1 MENAPKT
8 VEIEVVPDAKGALA
22 WLHERLTPST
32 DVWEHVVTE
41 VVPEG
46 FSAYVRVFH
55 AWTVEE
61 DPGLRR
67 TWREMAEAAGVHY
80 HGELAGGPLRQ
91 EMLTPPVGEQWETP
105 DAEADLVTR
114 RGLAEILAGAT
125 APDQG
130 ICFSYELAR
139 TLFGKEPMVWKSSLS
154 ALEAVRTHMG
164 EEHGGPEHWWP
175 EDRSWV
181 VGCDWDLCSTYI
193 ACSEELAEKLVR
205 SDLVEALRVAPTA
218 RVDDGSD
225 SINTSS

>member
-8 VEIEVVPDAKGALA
+8 DEIEAVPDAKGALA

-67 TWREMAEAAGVHY
+67 TWREMAEAAGACY
-80 HGELAGGPLRQ
+80 HGELVGGPLRQ
-91 EMLTPPVGEQWETP
+91 EIFTPPVGDQWETTEG
-105 DAEADLVTR
+105 EADPVTR
-114 RGLAEILAGAT
+114 RGLADVLMGAT
-125 APDQG
+125 APGQG
-130 ICFSYELAR
+130 TYFSYELSR
-139 TLFGKEPMVWKSSLS
+139 TFFDEETLVWKSSLP
-154 ALEAVRTHMG
+154 ALEAVRSQTG
-164 EEHGGPEHWWP
+164 EEYAGPEHWWP

-193 ACSEELAEKLVR
+193 ACSEELADQLVR